1 MLNNVHIIGL
11 GLMGTNLGINLVNSG
26 VNVSGYDTNIDSIE
40 RAEKLGAVNISH
52 NVDLTYDAVVLAMP
66 IDQIIEFLSIK
77 NLNLKSKLLIDLG
90 GTKEIICK
98 KMNSF
103 EIPSVGGH
111 PLCGV
116 ADNENWKSNPE
127 IYLGAPFLLC
137 ETESSSKESMAIAE
151 ALVEIIGSKFKW
163 IDSNKHDELIGLTSH
178 LPHIISSSL
187 VSLAMKEQNLNEL
200 LDLASGGFDG
210 ATRLSRTSPNMISSM
225 YLTNSPNV
233 RQLIEKLI
241 NELQLVLNMEDE
253 EVMLDYLSGT
263 VDWRRALAE
272 KFGER
277 ELS

>member
-1 MLNNVHIIGL
+1 MLNNVHVIGL

-26 VNVSGYDTNIDSIE
+26 VNVSGYDTNIDSVE
-40 RAEKLGAVNISH
+40 RAKKLGAVNISH

-116 ADNENWKSNPE
+116 ADNENWKSNSE
-127 IYLGAPFLLC
+127 IYFGAPFLLC

-151 ALVEIIGSKFKW
+151 ALVETIGSKFKW

-200 LDLASGGFDG
+200 LNLASGGFDG

-263 VDWRRALAE
+263 VDWRRALAK

>member
-11 GLMGTNLGINLVNSG
+11 GLMGTNLGINLVNLG

-52 NVDLTYDAVVLAMP
+52 NVELTYDAVVLAMP

-151 ALVEIIGSKFKW
+151 ALVETIGSKFKW

-225 YLTNSPNV
+225 YLTNSQNV

>member
-77 NLNLKSKLLIDLG
+77 NSNLKSKLLIDLG

-151 ALVEIIGSKFKW
+151 ALVETIGSKFKW

>member
-11 GLMGTNLGINLVNSG
+11 GLMGTNLGINLVNLG

-52 NVDLTYDAVVLAMP
+52 NIDLTYDAVVLAMP

-151 ALVEIIGSKFKW
+151 ALVETIGSKFKW

>member
-52 NVDLTYDAVVLAMP
+52 NVELTYDAVVLAMP

-151 ALVEIIGSKFKW
+151 ALVETIGSKFKW

>member
-11 GLMGTNLGINLVNSG
+11 GLMGTNLGINLVNLG

-151 ALVEIIGSKFKW
+151 ALVETIGSKFKW

>member
-11 GLMGTNLGINLVNSG
+11 GLMGTNLGINLVNLG
-26 VNVSGYDTNIDSIE
+26 VNVSGYDTNIDSIK

-151 ALVEIIGSKFKW
+151 ALVETIGSKFKW

>member
-11 GLMGTNLGINLVNSG
+11 GLMGTNLGINLVNLG

-52 NVDLTYDAVVLAMP
+52 NVELTYDAVVLAMP

-151 ALVEIIGSKFKW
+151 ALVETIGSKFKW

>member
-40 RAEKLGAVNISH
+40 RAERLGAVNISH
-52 NVDLTYDAVVLAMP
+52 NVELTYDAVVLAMP

-151 ALVEIIGSKFKW
+151 ALVETIGSKFKW

>member
-52 NVDLTYDAVVLAMP
+52 NIDLTYDAVVLAMP

-151 ALVEIIGSKFKW
+151 ALVETIGSKFKW

>member
-40 RAEKLGAVNISH
+40 RAEKLGAVNISN

-151 ALVEIIGSKFKW
+151 ALVETIGSKFKW

>member
-116 ADNENWKSNPE
+116 ADNENWKCNPE
-127 IYLGAPFLLC
+127 IYFGAPFLLC

>member
-11 GLMGTNLGINLVNSG
+11 GLMGTNLGINLVNLG

-151 ALVEIIGSKFKW
+151 ALVETIGSKFKW

-233 RQLIEKLI
+233 RHLIEKLI

>member
-151 ALVEIIGSKFKW
+151 ALVETIGSKFKW

>member
-52 NVDLTYDAVVLAMP
+52 NVELTYDAVVLAMP

-151 ALVEIIGSKFKW
+151 SLVETIGSKFKW

>member
-1 MLNNVHIIGL
+1 
-11 GLMGTNLGINLVNSG
+11 MGTNLGINLVNSG
-26 VNVSGYDTNIDSIE
+26 INVSGYDTNIDSIE

-52 NVDLTYDAVVLAMP
+52 NVELTYDAVVLAMP

-77 NLNLKSKLLIDLG
+77 NSNLKSKLLIDLG

-127 IYLGAPFLLC
+127 IYFGAPFLLC

-151 ALVEIIGSKFKW
+151 ALVETIGSKFKW

>member
-1 MLNNVHIIGL
+1 
-11 GLMGTNLGINLVNSG
+11 
-26 VNVSGYDTNIDSIE
+26 
-40 RAEKLGAVNISH
+40 
-52 NVDLTYDAVVLAMP
+52 MP

-151 ALVEIIGSKFKW
+151 ALVETIGSKFKW

>member
-1 MLNNVHIIGL
+1 V
-11 GLMGTNLGINLVNSG
+11 
-26 VNVSGYDTNIDSIE
+26 
-40 RAEKLGAVNISH
+40 
-52 NVDLTYDAVVLAMP
+52 
-66 IDQIIEFLSIK
+66 
-77 NLNLKSKLLIDLG
+77 
-90 GTKEIICK
+90 
-98 KMNSF
+98 
-103 EIPSVGGH
+103 
-111 PLCGV
+111 
-116 ADNENWKSNPE
+116 
-127 IYLGAPFLLC
+127 
-137 ETESSSKESMAIAE
+137 ET
-151 ALVEIIGSKFKW
+151 IGSKFKW

>member
-11 GLMGTNLGINLVNSG
+11 GLMGTNLGINLVNLG

-151 ALVEIIGSKFKW
+151 ALVETIGSKFKW

-225 YLTNSPNV
+225 YLTNSSNV

>member
-26 VNVSGYDTNIDSIE
+26 VNVSGYDTNIVSIE
-40 RAEKLGAVNISH
+40 RAEKLGAVNIST

-66 IDQIIEFLSIK
+66 SDQIIEFLSIK

-111 PLCGV
+111 PLCRA

-127 IYLGAPFLLC
+127 IYFGAPFLLC
-137 ETESSSKESMAIAE
+137 ETASTSKESMAIAE
-151 ALVEIIGSKFKW
+151 ALVEIIGSKFKL

>member
-11 GLMGTNLGINLVNSG
+11 GLMGTNLGINLVNLG
-26 VNVSGYDTNIDSIE
+26 VNVSGYDTNINSIE

-52 NVDLTYDAVVLAMP
+52 NIDLTYDAVVLAMP

-151 ALVEIIGSKFKW
+151 ALVETIGSKFKW

>member
-11 GLMGTNLGINLVNSG
+11 GLMGTNLGINLVNLG

-52 NVDLTYDAVVLAMP
+52 NIDLTYDAVVLAMP

-151 ALVEIIGSKFKW
+151 ALVETIGSKFKW
-163 IDSNKHDELIGLTSH
+163 IGSNKHDELIGLTSH

>member
-1 MLNNVHIIGL
+1 MLNNVHVIGL

-26 VNVSGYDTNIDSIE
+26 VNVSGYDTNIDSVE
-40 RAEKLGAVNISH
+40 RAKKLGAVNIRH

-116 ADNENWKSNPE
+116 ADNENWKSNSE
-127 IYLGAPFLLC
+127 IYFGAPFLLC

-151 ALVEIIGSKFKW
+151 ALVETIGSKFKW

-263 VDWRRALAE
+263 VDWRRALAK

>member
-11 GLMGTNLGINLVNSG
+11 GLMGTNLGINLVNLG

-52 NVDLTYDAVVLAMP
+52 NIDLTYDAIVLAMP

-151 ALVEIIGSKFKW
+151 ALVETIGSKFKW

>member
-26 VNVSGYDTNIDSIE
+26 INVSGYDTNIDSIE

-52 NVDLTYDAVVLAMP
+52 NVELTYDAVVLAMP

-77 NLNLKSKLLIDLG
+77 NSNLKSKLLIDLG

-151 ALVEIIGSKFKW
+151 ALVETIGSKFKW

>member
-66 IDQIIEFLSIK
+66 IDQIIEFLNIK
-77 NLNLKSKLLIDLG
+77 NSNLKSKLLIDLG

-137 ETESSSKESMAIAE
+137 ETESSSKESIAIAE
-151 ALVEIIGSKFKW
+151 ALVETIGSKFKW

-233 RQLIEKLI
+233 RKLIEKLI

>member
-1 MLNNVHIIGL
+1 
-11 GLMGTNLGINLVNSG
+11 MGTNLGINLVNSG

-151 ALVEIIGSKFKW
+151 ALVETIGSKFKW

>member
-40 RAEKLGAVNISH
+40 RAEKLGAVNISN

-151 ALVEIIGSKFKW
+151 ALVETIGSKFKW

-225 YLTNSPNV
+225 YLTNSSNV

>member
-40 RAEKLGAVNISH
+40 RAEELGAVNISH
-52 NVDLTYDAVVLAMP
+52 NVELTYDAVVLAMP

-137 ETESSSKESMAIAE
+137 KTESSSKESMAIAE
-151 ALVEIIGSKFKW
+151 ALVETIGSKFKW

-241 NELQLVLNMEDE
+241 KELQLVLNMEDE

>member
-1 MLNNVHIIGL
+1 MLNNVHVIGL

-26 VNVSGYDTNIDSIE
+26 VNVSGYDTNIDSVE
-40 RAEKLGAVNISH
+40 RAKKLGAVNISH

-116 ADNENWKSNPE
+116 ADNENWKSNSE
-127 IYLGAPFLLC
+127 IYFGAPFLLC

-151 ALVEIIGSKFKW
+151 ALVETIGSKFKW

-263 VDWRRALAE
+263 VDWRRALAK

>member
-11 GLMGTNLGINLVNSG
+11 GLMGTNLGINLVNLG

-66 IDQIIEFLSIK
+66 IDQIIQFLSIK

-151 ALVEIIGSKFKW
+151 ALVETIGSKFKW

>member
-52 NVDLTYDAVVLAMP
+52 NLDLTYDAVVLAMP
-66 IDQIIEFLSIK
+66 IDQIIKFLSLK

-103 EIPSVGGH
+103 DIPSVGGH

-116 ADNENWKSNPE
+116 ADNENWQSNPE
-127 IYLGAPFLLC
+127 IYFGAPFLLC
-137 ETESSSKESMAIAE
+137 ETESSSKESKAIAE
-151 ALVEIIGSKFKW
+151 ALVETIGSKFKW

>member
-52 NVDLTYDAVVLAMP
+52 NVELTYDAVVLAMP

-77 NLNLKSKLLIDLG
+77 NSNLKSKLLIDLG

-151 ALVEIIGSKFKW
+151 ALVETIGSKFKW